1 MLDIMHGKHLAIPQ
15 TVDLELLANIACVVD
30 YYDCHE
36 AVEPFVGQIDTARGG
51 RPCCRAGAVW

>member
-1 MLDIMHGKHLAIPQ
+1 MHGKHLAIPQ